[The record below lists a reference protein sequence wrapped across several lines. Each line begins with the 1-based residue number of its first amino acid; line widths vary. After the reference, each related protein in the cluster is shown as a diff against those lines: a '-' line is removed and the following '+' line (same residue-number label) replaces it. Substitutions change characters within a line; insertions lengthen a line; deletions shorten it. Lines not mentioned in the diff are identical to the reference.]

1 MGSYFGSKATSGL
14 CQPII
19 ALMPPHD
26 TYIETHLG
34 GGAIMQR
41 KAPALRNI
49 GIDLN
54 ERALE
59 RLQCDYPVEK
69 VHGCAHR
76 FLAEFP
82 FTGRELVYSDPPYLH
97 QTRSS
102 GRRYR
107 FDYTEQDHR
116 EFLALLKGLP
126 CAVILSG
133 YPSAL
138 YDGQLGD
145 WQHLELQ
152 VMNQAGVRTEKLWFN
167 FTPERVHWARFAG
180 KNFTDRQRI
189 KRKAES
195 WARRYPDFRYS
206 RPWARYVIDSS
217 RAESKGR
224 HYTMAGVRRGPLR
237 RWAASTGFL
246 CAPSSMASRASL
258 RRCAPG
264 AASRPRAAPSSRPC

>member
-1 MGSYFGSKATSGL
+1 MSSYFGSKATSGL

-41 KAPALRNI
+41 KPPALRNI
-49 GIDLN
+49 GIDRDLQ
-54 ERALE
+54 ALS
-59 RLQCDYPVEK
+59 RFQCNYPVETI
-69 VHGCAHR
+69 HGCAHR

-97 QTRSS
+97 HTRSS

-116 EFLALLKGLP
+116 NLLELLRDLP

-138 YDGQLGD
+138 YDELLGD
-145 WQHLELQ
+145 WRQLELQ

-167 FTPERVHWARFAG
+167 FTPDRVHWASFAG

-189 KRKAES
+189 KRKADS
-195 WARRYPDFRYS
+195 WGRRYQAMP
-206 RPWARYVIDSS
+206 A
-217 RAESKGR
+217 AER
-224 HYTMAGVRRGPLR
+224 LAILAALMAVE
-237 RWAASTGFL
+237 FD
-246 CAPSSMASRASL
+246 
-258 RRCAPG
+258 
-264 AASRPRAAPSSRPC
+264 